1 MTRGNHFLLTLAA
14 FVLMPLAGQAA
25 EEEGATDL
33 GSAIT
38 SGKASIS
45 GRYRYEHVDQDNA
58 LKNANASTLRLR
70 LNYRT
75 GEWNGWSAFAEFD
88 HVFHVLIDDFNSGGG
103 TSPNRG
109 EYSVVADPKGIGSQ
123 PVVFRPGS
131 ER

>member
-1 MTRGNHFLLTLAA
+1 MKRGNRILLVLAA
-14 FVLMPLAGQAA
+14 VLLPFAGQAA
-25 EEEGATDL
+25 EEEGATDP

-75 GEWNGWSAFAEFD
+75 GQWKGWSAFAEFD
-88 HVFHVLIDDFNSGGG
+88 HVFHVLIDDFNSGAG
-103 TSPNRG
+103 TSPNRD
-109 EYSVVADPKGIGSQ
+109 EY
-123 PVVFRPGS
+123 
-131 ER
+131 